1 MTNIKT
7 PSSINVIFNPKF
19 QNNTLSSTEI
29 YITTPDNTS
38 NIKFSLDINN
48 KIKNLSECLPQVSGE
63 IYLDNHMSKIIIDT
77 NLSFGQGFE
86 DCWIEIV
93 PYEPLMFAIKLSSS
107 NALAINNTSPIFGC
121 EYPFSVSS
129 VSSGDTKELSASS
142 RVTKELSI
150 NEDGATFKVTNL
162 DTNPTFSVTHIKA
175 SSSQFYFN
183 GTTSFNKKVL
193 I

>member
-63 IYLDNHMSKIIIDT
+63 IYLDNHM
-77 NLSFGQGFE
+77 
-86 DCWIEIV
+86 
-93 PYEPLMFAIKLSSS
+93 
-107 NALAINNTSPIFGC
+107 
-121 EYPFSVSS
+121 
-129 VSSGDTKELSASS
+129 
-142 RVTKELSI
+142 
-150 NEDGATFKVTNL
+150 
-162 DTNPTFSVTHIKA
+162 
-175 SSSQFYFN
+175 
-183 GTTSFNKKVL
+183 
-193 I
+193 